1 MATGTEDLVRVLF
14 ETNNAQNADE
24 VEKALH
30 KAVFITH
37 PNLGQ
42 RLQRNI
48 GAGSCTTQNAQAIRG
63 PISDSYLSFLPTRV
77 HEVGSLWIT
86 GVIYFISAF

>member
-1 MATGTEDLVRVLF
+1 MLVFSEMATGTEDLVRVLF

-42 RLQRNI
+42 RLQRNKSVRHNKLGYLTI
-48 GAGSCTTQNAQAIRG
+48 GNGMFYDGSKN
-63 PISDSYLSFLPTRV
+63 ISR
-77 HEVGSLWIT
+77 I
-86 GVIYFISAF
+86 